1 MIGLGSDNDILY
13 KLFLFLVWRVKN
25 ALCTIYHVLDGICG
39 EMIFQSWQLCD
50 CFERRMS
57 TTSPELIVC
66 RSSRLGRWL
75 SVLEPP
81 RYMGSK
87 DKFSWIVG
95 QCHFNYTKQNLRE
108 KIELFNQGWPAI
120 LLFSLLS
127 FMHLLKCAPNHLSV
141 VFRFTV
147 TRSPNWPFRC
157 LNCNNWSLSS
167 LKKGVCLCKRHL
179 KSWIVVFEY
188 VEIYGTL
195 LL

>member
-1 MIGLGSDNDILY
+1 MTSIANAWLDSGPIMIYYTSY
-13 KLFLFLVWRVKN
+13 SCFLFEELRTLS
-25 ALCTIYHVLDGICG
+25 AQLLDGICG

-141 VFRFTV
+141 IFRFTV
-147 TRSPNWPFRC
+147 TRGPNWPFRC
-157 LNCNNWSLSS
+157 LDCNIWSIS
-167 LKKGVCLCKRHL
+167 
-179 KSWIVVFEY
+179 
-188 VEIYGTL
+188 
-195 LL
+195 